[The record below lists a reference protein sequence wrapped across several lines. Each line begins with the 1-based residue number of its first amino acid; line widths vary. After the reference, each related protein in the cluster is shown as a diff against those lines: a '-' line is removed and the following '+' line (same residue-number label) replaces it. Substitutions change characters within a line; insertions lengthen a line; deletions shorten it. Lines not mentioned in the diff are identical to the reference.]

1 MGPLPFLI
9 YINDLPNDLKSNVKL
24 FADDTS
30 LFSIVK
36 NKNESVNIIN
46 NDLLQISKWVYNWK
60 MLFNLD
66 HNKPVQEVIF
76 SRRNKVQVYP
86 AIYLN
91 NIVERTS
98 YQKYLGILL
107 DEKLNF
113 KKHIDSAIPKTYKG
127 IFVTKK
133 LRHSLS
139 QKSLL
144 AI

>member
-1 MGPLPFLI
+1 
-9 YINDLPNDLKSNVKL
+9 
-24 FADDTS
+24 
-30 LFSIVK
+30 
-36 NKNESVNIIN
+36 
-46 NDLLQISKWVYNWK
+46 
-60 MLFNLD
+60 MLFNVD
-66 HNKPVQEVIF
+66 HNKPVQEVML